1 MFLDFHVIFVYIWAF
16 LSKLKPFIMIFSSEL
31 FPYWTGRCV
40 QNNTENRSLR
50 LLNHNIITSFW
61 ETFDPLNLN
70 NKNSSASTV
79 RWSRGRNN
87 VGFFNESTLQNVIA
101 YLSSLRSPW
110 MIKTDVCDTTE
121 ELRNFTLHEFINQTL
136 FSTGQVQTNKDC
148 F

>member
-1 MFLDFHVIFVYIWAF
+1 MWIFVYIWAF
-16 LSKLKPFIMIFSSEL
+16 LSKLKPLIIIFSSER
-31 FPYWTGRCV
+31 FPYWTGRRV
-40 QNNTENRSLR
+40 QNNTVNRNLR

-61 ETFDPLNLN
+61 ETFDPLDLN
-70 NKNSSASTV
+70 NKSSSASTV
-79 RWSRGRNN
+79 RWV
-87 VGFFNESTLQNVIA
+87 VGFFNQSTLQNVIA

-121 ELRNFTLHEFINQTL
+121 ERRNFTLHEFINQTL